1 MPQPLVSH
9 SPVVDRLDLGAGM
22 CDALGLSDVSVQAMH
37 HNPAR
42 RDLTVGEV
50 ETGDAGCIV
59 AA

>member
-37 HNPAR
+37 HTQQGATSPW
-42 RDLTVGEV
+42 VK
-50 ETGDAGCIV
+50 
-59 AA
+59 